1 MVVIQPITYPLIKD
15 ILRGERGPRRDMVL
29 LNAAAAFVV
38 AGLDSDLRAR
48 IERAAESI
56 DSRRAKEMLERVIAF
71 TQRCGHFS
79 RYYDLV

>member
-1 MVVIQPITYPLIKD
+1 MI
-15 ILRGERGPRRDMVL
+15 L

-48 IERAAESI
+48 IERAAGSI

>member
-1 MVVIQPITYPLIKD
+1 MVVIPLITYLLIKD
-15 ILRGERGPRRDMVL
+15 ILRGERGARRDMVF

-38 AGLDSDLRAR
+38 AGSGSDLRAR

-71 TQRCGHFS
+71 AQRCGHFS